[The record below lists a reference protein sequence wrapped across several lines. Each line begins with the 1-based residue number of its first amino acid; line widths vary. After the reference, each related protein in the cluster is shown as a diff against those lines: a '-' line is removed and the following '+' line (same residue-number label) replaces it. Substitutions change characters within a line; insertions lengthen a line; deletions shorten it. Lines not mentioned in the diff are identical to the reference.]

1 MTNMEKDKLEFV
13 KVVKRWGSENK
24 KGGKCYIPDRFI
36 GMYAH
41 IKIIDKKEFN
51 NNKRLQSL
59 FEISFRVKTDE
70 KDMKERKKKLQNH
83 LNKLKK
89 VRNRDN

>member
-1 MTNMEKDKLEFV
+1 MEKDKLEFV
-13 KVVKRWGSENK
+13 KIINRWGGK
-24 KGGKCYIPDRFI
+24 KGSGGKCYIPNKFI

-41 IKIIDKKEFN
+41 IKIIDKKELN

-59 FEISFRVKTDE
+59 LEISFRVKTDE
-70 KDMKERKKKLQNH
+70 RGMKERKEKLQNH

-89 VRNRDN
+89 VRLRDKI